1 MYYDNDNV
9 QIELKGRAN
18 STKPTKI
25 SEKQIGDFLSQERLN
40 IQNNSG
46 VKSEITSPVNS
57 SLEAPKGTANA
68 KSEFPTSE
76 IKSEQIQDIPLPDSG
91 NNSYPS
97 NENVNSWGQNEYHN
111 VPYYPPAYLPPHPGN
126 FYVPTH
132 LPPPGYS
139 EFPSVQQ
146 WSQQPHPMGQYPP
159 VNTYYPT
166 TSTIGYSVT
175 PENFNNQSTE
185 SIGSQQTTV
194 ATDSGVTG
202 GPTAAVSAQP
212 SVKPTRFNIVDPR
225 LIQNEEVLESTPQN
239 FTPLLENNTEQAQ

>member
-1 MYYDNDNV
+1 
-9 QIELKGRAN
+9 
-18 STKPTKI
+18 
-25 SEKQIGDFLSQERLN
+25 
-40 IQNNSG
+40 
-46 VKSEITSPVNS
+46 
-57 SLEAPKGTANA
+57 
-68 KSEFPTSE
+68 
-76 IKSEQIQDIPLPDSG
+76 
-91 NNSYPS
+91 
-97 NENVNSWGQNEYHN
+97 
-111 VPYYPPAYLPPHPGN
+111 
-126 FYVPTH
+126 
-132 LPPPGYS
+132 
-139 EFPSVQQ
+139 
-146 WSQQPHPMGQYPP
+146 MGQYPP

-202 GPTAAVSAQP
+202 GPTAVVIAQP

>member
-9 QIELKGRAN
+9 RIEGKGTAN

-25 SEKQIGDFLSQERLN
+25 SEKQIGDFLFQERLN
-40 IQNNSG
+40 IQKNSG
-46 VKSEITSPVNS
+46 LKSESTSPVKS
-57 SLEAPKGTANA
+57 TLEAPKGVVNT
-68 KSEFPTSE
+68 KSEFPTPE

-91 NNSYPS
+91 NNPS
-97 NENVNSWGQNEYHN
+97 NENMNSWGQNEYHN
-111 VPYYPPAYLPPHPGN
+111 VPYYSPASLPPHPGN

-159 VNTYYPT
+159 INTYYPT
-166 TSTIGYSVT
+166 SSTTGYSVP
-175 PENFNNQSTE
+175 PENVNNQSTE

-202 GPTAAVSAQP
+202 GPTAAVGAQP

-239 FTPLLENNTEQAQ
+239 FTPLQENSTDQVQ